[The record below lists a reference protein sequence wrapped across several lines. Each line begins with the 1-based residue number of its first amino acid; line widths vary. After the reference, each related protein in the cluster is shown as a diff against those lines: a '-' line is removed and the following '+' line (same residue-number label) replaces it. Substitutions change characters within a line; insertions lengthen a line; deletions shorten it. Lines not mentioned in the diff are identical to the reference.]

1 MGRILV
7 VDDEINVIRLL
18 QKFLA
23 SKNYDVCTAAD
34 GSTAIN
40 KVRELK
46 PQIVLLDIL
55 MPGMNGMDTLR
66 EIKKLEPDTVVI
78 MVTAVSD
85 EELAKSSLRLGAFD
99 YITKPINLD
108 YLETCLLVK
117 MQQIEGR

>member
-1 MGRILV
+1 MGKILV

-18 QKFLA
+18 QKFLT
-23 SKNYDVCTAAD
+23 SKDYDVCTAAD
-34 GSTAIN
+34 GRMAIE

-55 MPGMNGMDTLR
+55 MPGMSGVDTLK

-85 EELAKSSLRLGAFD
+85 EEIAKNSLRLGAFD

-117 MQQIEGR
+117 MQQIERR

>member
-34 GSTAIN
+34 GLTAIE

-46 PQIVLLDIL
+46 PPIVLLDIL
-55 MPGMNGMDTLR
+55 MPGMNGMDTLK

-85 EELAKSSLRLGAFD
+85 EELAKNSLRLGAFD

>member
-23 SKNYDVCTAAD
+23 SKSYDVCTAAD
-34 GSTAIN
+34 GRTAVE

-55 MPGMNGMDTLR
+55 MPGMNGMDTLK
-66 EIKKLEPDTVVI
+66 EIKKFEPDTVVI
-78 MVTAVSD
+78 MVTAVID
-85 EELAKSSLRLGAFD
+85 EELAKSSIQLGAFD

-117 MQQIEGR
+117 MQQLEKQ

>member
-18 QKFLA
+18 QKFLT
-23 SKNYDVCTAAD
+23 SKDYDVCTAVD
-34 GSTAIN
+34 GRMAIE

-55 MPGMNGMDTLR
+55 MPGMSGVDTLK

-85 EELAKSSLRLGAFD
+85 EEIAKNSLRLGAFD

-117 MQQIEGR
+117 MQQIERR

>member
-23 SKNYDVCTAAD
+23 SKNYAVCTAVD
-34 GSTAIN
+34 GRTAVE

-55 MPGMNGMDTLR
+55 MPGMNGMDTLK
-66 EIKKLEPDTVVI
+66 EIKKFEPDTVVI

-85 EELAKSSLRLGAFD
+85 EELAKSSLEMGAFD

-117 MQQIEGR
+117 MQQLEKQ

>member
-34 GSTAIN
+34 GSTAIE
-40 KVRELK
+40 KVIEMK

-55 MPGMNGMDTLR
+55 MPGMNGMDTLK
-66 EIKKLEPDTVVI
+66 EIKKREPDTVVI

-85 EELAKSSLRLGAFD
+85 EELAKSSLMLGAFD

-117 MQQIEGR
+117 LQQIEGR

>member
-34 GSTAIN
+34 GPTAIE
-40 KVRELK
+40 KVRALK

-55 MPGMNGMDTLR
+55 MPGMNGMDTLK

-117 MQQIEGR
+117 MQQVEGR

>member
-18 QKFLA
+18 QKFLT
-23 SKNYDVCTAAD
+23 SKDYDVCTAAD
-34 GSTAIN
+34 GKTAVQ

-55 MPGMNGMDTLR
+55 MPGTGGMDVLN
-66 EIKKLEPDTVVI
+66 EIKKLEPDTTVI

-85 EELAKSSLRLGAFD
+85 EELAKRSIEMGAFD

-108 YLETCLLVK
+108 YLETCLMVR
-117 MQQIEGR
+117 MQQIENR

>member
-85 EELAKSSLRLGAFD
+85 DELAKSSLRLGAFD